1 VAPTDGREENVAAN
15 MPLLPLF
22 CRRGCRGRPRGRVCR
37 SFYPLVLIGRPRCT
51 SSLGQGG
58 NVRFVPPGSR
68 NVEGVDGTSVL
79 PPACE
84 CRQFHEIESCV
95 SCAGFG
101 CHGYVRVV
109 ALDVPRFSSIVWSIG
124 IEVVD
129 GQNAS
134 PTTPLDWEVVTL
146 TKATVL
152 VILRAAIR
160 GSAAEIEDRVR
171 SRARRVCVPQ
181 NQSWQ
186 EMCL

>member
-1 VAPTDGREENVAAN
+1 
-15 MPLLPLF
+15 
-22 CRRGCRGRPRGRVCR
+22 
-37 SFYPLVLIGRPRCT
+37 VL
-51 SSLGQGG
+51 Q
-58 NVRFVPPGSR
+58 GSR
-68 NVEGVDGTSVL
+68 YVGLVDGTNVL

-84 CRQFHEIESCV
+84 CRRFHEVESYFA
-95 SCAGFG
+95 SAGFG
-101 CHGYVRVV
+101 CHGSVRVV

-134 PTTPLDWEVVTL
+134 PTMPLDWEVVTL

-160 GSAAEIEDRVR
+160 GSAAEIEDWVR

-181 NQSWQ
+181 NQSWR